1 MAENLGASFSIDIGN
16 LKAGLSEANRL
27 IRHSNSEFLS
37 AAAGMDDWQSSAEGL
52 EAKNKNL
59 NDVIDLQS
67 KKVKALVKEKEQ
79 VISTMKQE
87 GASNDDIARAVDG
100 LNKQIEKESKAL
112 IKSKGEL
119 SKNEKALNDLRSST
133 DSAGN
138 AANTA
143 SVDIDELSDSFDHQ
157 SDSADDASDS
167 TDKAKNS
174 LKNIKSIGGAVGG
187 VLKAIAGAAAGVV
200 TSFFAL
206 AESTREFRT
215 QMAKVETAF
224 TSANKT
230 AEQAQATYDGLYAVL
245 GDSDRSVEAS
255 GNLAQLAK
263 SQQDLTNWTTIATGV
278 YATFGDGLPI
288 ESLTEAANETAKVG
302 TVTGTLADALNW
314 SSASAQQWS
323 AALSG
328 NAKAQ
333 AAFNKGIKE
342 GMSVEDA
349 FNEALLACNNEQERG
364 QIITSAL
371 TSVYSDAAG
380 KYKETAANIIA
391 ANEAQNNLNKAMAGL
406 GETAEPIM
414 TTVKNLGAEI
424 LNSLSPSVSLIGEG
438 LTGAFNGAEG
448 SADKLGQGVSGVIT
462 SLLTTITGMLPT
474 ITSMLSTLIPSLL
487 DSIISELPAVI
498 DSGVD
503 ILLALVNGILSAI
516 PQLVSV
522 IPTIFLNLVDSLTQN
537 GPAIFQAGI
546 DMLNS
551 LTEGLIS
558 NLPSLIDS
566 ALTAIDSFA
575 DMLTENLP
583 LLIEAGIQLIM
594 ALVQG
599 LVAALPDLIEKVPEI
614 ISKFA
619 NLINDNIP
627 TVLQAGI
634 QILITLVKGLIQAIP
649 TLVQNIP
656 KIIQAFLD
664 VWEAFN
670 WIQLGTKAITF
681 LKDGILKMVSS
692 VKNAGKS
699 VMTSATDAIK
709 NLPSKL
715 LEFGKNA
722 VSNLGNAIKNGV
734 SSVKNAATNIFNSIW
749 NALKNLPT
757 KVLSIGKDL
766 VKGIWNGISDM
777 TGWIINKVK
786 GFGDSILGGLKDFF
800 GIHSPSK
807 LMSDQVGKNLALGIG
822 KGFTDEIGSVNK
834 TLVKSMGGLIPSIN
848 GSVGVQGAGSAGSS
862 VVVNQYNTYSQA
874 HSRYELFKSKQQTA
888 AAVRL
893 AMAGGVKV

>member
-1 MAENLGASFSIDIGN
+1 MAENLGANFTIDIGN
-16 LKAGLSEANRL
+16 LKAGLNEANRL
-27 IRHSNSEFLS
+27 IRQSNSEFLS

-67 KKVKALVKEKEQ
+67 KKVKALVKQKEQ
-79 VISTMKQE
+79 VISAMKQE

-119 SKNEKALNDLRSST
+119 AKNEKALDQL
-133 DSAGN
+133 G
-138 AANTA
+138 
-143 SVDIDELSDSFDHQ
+143 
-157 SDSADDASDS
+157 DSADEASDS
-167 TDKAKNS
+167 TDDATKS
-174 LKNIKSIGGAVGG
+174 LDKMKSIGGAVTGA
-187 VLKAIAGAAAGVV
+187 LKAIVGAAAGVV

-206 AESTREFRT
+206 AESTRELRT
-215 QMAKVETAF
+215 QMAKVDTAF
-224 TSANKT
+224 KTTGKT
-230 AEQAQATYDGLYAVL
+230 AEQAQATYDGLFAVL
-245 GDSDRSVEAS
+245 GDSDRAAEAS
-255 GNLAQLAK
+255 GNIAQLAK
-263 SQQDLTNWTTIATGV
+263 SQKDLTNWTTIATGV

-288 ESLTEAANETAKVG
+288 ESLTEAANETVKVG
-302 TVTGTLADALNW
+302 KVTGTLADALNW
-314 SSASAQQWS
+314 SSASSKQWS
-323 AALSG
+323 ASLSG

-333 AAFNKGIKE
+333 SAFNKAINE

-364 QIITSAL
+364 QILTSAL

-380 KYKETAANIIA
+380 KYKETAAEIIA

-516 PQLVSV
+516 PQLISV

-566 ALTAIDSFA
+566 ALTAVDSFA

-599 LVAALPDLIEKVPEI
+599 LVEALPNLIERVPEI

-619 NLINDNIP
+619 NLINDNMP
-627 TVLQAGI
+627 TILQAGI
-634 QILITLVKGLIQAIP
+634 QILITLIKGLIQAIP
-649 TLVQNIP
+649 TLVANIP

-670 WIQLGTKAITF
+670 WMSLGKKAITF
-681 LKDGILKMVSS
+681 LKDGILKMVGS
-692 VKNAGKS
+692 VKSAGS
-699 VMTSATDAIK
+699 SIMNGATEALK

-715 LEFGKNA
+715 LNFGKSA
-722 VSNLGNAIKNGV
+722 ISNLGNAIKNGL
-734 SSVKNAATNIFNSIW
+734 STVKGAASNILNGII
-749 NALKNLPT
+749 NTLKSLPT
-757 KVLSIGKDL
+757 KVLSIGKNL

-786 GFGDSILGGLKDFF
+786 GFGDSVLGGLKDFF

-807 LMSDQVGKNLALGIG
+807 VMSDQVGKNLALGIG
-822 KGFTDEIGSVNK
+822 QGFTKQIGAVNK
-834 TLVKSMGGLIPSIN
+834 TLVKSMDDLIPSIN
-848 GSVGVQGAGSAGSS
+848 GSLGVNGTGRQGGN
-862 VVVNQYNTYSQA
+862 VVVNQYNTYSQP
-874 HSRYELFKSKQQTA
+874 HSRYELFKSKQQTVA
-888 AAVRL
+888 AIRL
-893 AMAGGVKV
+893 ATAGGVK

>member
-1 MAENLGASFSIDIGN
+1 MSENLGANFSIDIGN

-27 IRHSNSEFLS
+27 IRQSNSEFLS

-59 NDVIDLQS
+59 NDVIDLQT
-67 KKVKALVKEKEQ
+67 KKVNALVKEKDEI
-79 VISTMKQE
+79 ISTMKQE
-87 GASNDDIARAVDG
+87 GASNDEIARAVDG

-112 IKSKGEL
+112 IKSKSEL

-138 AANTA
+138 AANDA
-143 SVDIDELSDSFDHQ
+143 SGEVDELSDSFDNQ
-157 SDSADDASDS
+157 ADSADDASDS
-167 TDKAKNS
+167 TDKAKDS
-174 LKNIKSIGGAVGG
+174 LDKLKSIGGAVGG
-187 VLKAIAGAAAGVV
+187 ALKAIAGAAAGVV

-206 AESTREFRT
+206 AESTREMRT

-224 TSANKT
+224 TSTGKT
-230 AEQAQATYDGLYAVL
+230 AEQAQATYDELYAVL
-245 GDSDRSVEAS
+245 GDSDRAVEAS

-263 SQQDLTNWTTIATGV
+263 TQQDLTNWTTIATGV
-278 YATFGDGLPI
+278 YSTFGDGLPI

-314 SSASAQQWS
+314 SSASSKQWS
-323 AALSG
+323 AALAG
-328 NAKAQ
+328 NKAAQ
-333 AAFNKGIKE
+333 SAFNKAISD

-349 FNEALLACNNEQERG
+349 FNEALLKCNNEQERG
-364 QIITSAL
+364 QLITSAL
-371 TSVYSDAAG
+371 TSVYSDAAS
-380 KYKETAANIIA
+380 KYSETAANIIA
-391 ANEAQNNLNKAMAGL
+391 ANEAQNNLNKAMSSL

-414 TTVKNLGAEI
+414 TTVKNIGANI
-424 LNSLSPSVSLIGEG
+424 LNSLGPSVSLIGEG

-448 SADKLGQGVSGVIT
+448 SAEKLGQGVSGVIEN
-462 SLLTTITGMLPT
+462 LLTTVTGMLPT

-487 DSIISELPAVI
+487 NSIIAELPTI
-498 DSGVD
+498 INSGVD
-503 ILLALVNGILSAI
+503 IILALADGIIAAI
-516 PQLVSV
+516 PQLISV
-522 IPTIFLNLVDSLTQN
+522 IPTIFLNLVDGLTQN
-537 GPAIFQAGI
+537 LPQLMQAGI
-546 DMLNS
+546 TMLESLATGITSDMPTFIN
-551 LTEGLIS
+551 T
-558 NLPSLIDS
+558 
-566 ALTAIDSFA
+566 ALDAINSFA

-583 LLIEAGIQLIM
+583 LLIDAGIQVIM

-599 LVAALPDLIEKVPEI
+599 LVAALPDLISKVPEI

-619 NLINDNIP
+619 NLINDNMP
-627 TVLQAGI
+627 TILQAGI
-634 QILITLVKGLIQAIP
+634 QILITLIKGLIQAIP

-656 KIIQAFLD
+656 QIIQAFLD

-670 WIQLGTKAITF
+670 WVQLGTKAITF
-681 LKDGILKMVSS
+681 LKDGILKMVGS
-692 VKNAGKS
+692 VKGAAGN
-699 VMTSATDAIK
+699 VMTNITNAIK

-722 VSNLGNAIKNGV
+722 VSNLGNAIKNGI
-734 SSVKNAATNIFNSIW
+734 SSVKSAATNIFNSIW
-749 NALKNLPT
+749 NALKNLPS

-800 GIHSPSK
+800 GIKSPSRVMK
-807 LMSDQVGKNLALGIG
+807 KEIGKNLALGVG
-822 KGFTDEIGSVNK
+822 EGFTDEISKVNK
-834 TLVKSMGGLIPSIN
+834 DIVKSVDGLSPTIGVN
-848 GSVGVQGAGSAGSS
+848 AVGAVRGAGG
-862 VVVNQYNTYSQA
+862 VTINQYNTYSQA

-893 AMAGGVKV
+893 ALAGGVKV